1 MKKTFLRSA
10 AIAVAVTGASA
21 AHAVHV
27 NSDGLGQVLLYPYYT
42 VQNGY
47 VTAIHV
53 VNTTDQAK
61 AVKVRFLEG
70 KNSEEV
76 LDFNLYLSPHDVWT
90 GSVVPDAANGAKL
103 VSNDTSCIAPRQL
116 SASGEPFRNFEFA
129 SDPLSSDPNR
139 RAEGY
144 VEIIEMGELTN
155 SAQITAVTHTAA
167 GVPANCATIQAA
179 DTAGSVAVSIPSG
192 GLFGSGHLVSVNGG
206 VRDSYEPTALDNFA
220 DIPLWTPAGDLQPSL
235 EQSIPFAEILDGS
248 FVVDFAAASGIDAVS
263 AVLTQDVIFNEYTID
278 AGRLS
283 QTDWVITFPTKWAYV
298 NNVDPSPFQRVW
310 NPGTTASP
318 VLQSCHDVAFTYYNR
333 EEGSQTPA
341 GGDFSPKPPTSTF
354 GLCTEVNTLTL
365 YRASDTA
372 SAARLF
378 GAVSTHAALAIQN
391 GFEAGWMSIKWAQEG
406 DSVAI
411 PAGTGVLVDNNGVS
425 VWGLPVIG
433 FASSRNVNSVD
444 VQIGGLT
451 VYSAVSGGV
460 NHKGSKDIT
469 NLAL

>member
-1 MKKTFLRSA
+1 MKKTFVRSA
-10 AIAVAVTGASA
+10 AIAMAVTGASA

-27 NSDGLGQVLLYPYYT
+27 NTDGLGQVLLYPYYT

-76 LDFNLYLSPHDVWT
+76 LDFNLYLSPFDVWT

-103 VSNDTSCIAPRQL
+103 ISTDTSCIAPRQL
-116 SASGEPFRNFEFA
+116 SASGEAFRNFEFVN
-129 SDPLSSDPNR
+129 DPLSSDPNR

-144 VEIIEMGELTN
+144 VELIEMGPLTDA
-155 SAQITAVTHTAA
+155 AQIAAVTHTAA

-179 DTAGSVAVSIPSG
+179 DTAGSVSASIPTG

-206 VRDSYEPTALDNFA
+206 VRDSYEPTALDDFS
-220 DIPLWTPAGDLQPSL
+220 DSPLWTPAGDLQPSL
-235 EQSIPFAEILDGS
+235 EQSIPYAQILDGS
-248 FVVDFAAASGIDAVS
+248 NIVEFFPTNGIDAVS
-263 AVLTQDVIFNEYTID
+263 AVLTQDAIFNEYTID

-298 NNVDPSPFQRVW
+298 NNIDPSPFQRVW
-310 NPGTTASP
+310 NPGTESAP
-318 VLQSCHDVAFTYYNR
+318 VLQSCHDVKFTYYNR

-365 YRASDTA
+365 YRSGTTA
-372 SAARLF
+372 SESRLF
-378 GAVSTHAALAIQN
+378 GAVSTHAALAIQS
-391 GFEAGWMSIKWAQEG
+391 GFDAGWMRIEWAHESDG
-406 DSVAI
+406 PLI
-411 PAGTGVLVDNNGVS
+411 PTGTGVLDDGDGTIVN
-425 VWGLPVIG
+425 GLPVIG
-433 FASSRNVNSVD
+433 FASSRNVNTVD
-444 VQIGGLT
+444 VVIGGLA
-451 VYSAVSGGV
+451 VYSAVSGGT
-460 NHKGSKDIT
+460 NHKGSKDIEFYP
-469 NLAL
+469 L